1 MIDTIYSLSTGAGSS
16 GVAIIRLSGSA
27 SEEVLK
33 ILTRKQTPKPRLAS
47 LRRIHSPVNQDA
59 IDEGIVI
66 WCPGPNSY
74 TGEDVVEFHV
84 HGGPSITEEVLKSIS
99 TIGSCRIAE
108 PGEFTRRAFQS
119 GKMDLT
125 SAEAVADLIDAKTI
139 EQRRQALKQFDGQ
152 LAGLYDEWRKQLI
165 DLLAY
170 AESAIDFSDEELPE
184 NINKT
189 IKHNILCIKDSIA
202 QHIDDKMVGE
212 RIRSGFRVT
221 IVGAPNSGKS
231 SLLNRLAT
239 RDAAIVSDIAGT
251 TRDVIEVQMNL
262 EGFAV
267 IISDTA
273 GIRDAQNE
281 VEVEGVRRAR
291 KSADEADLLVVVFD
305 ALDLPNISDL
315 TSTYITDKSLVLI
328 NKVDVLEHNL
338 PSEINGK
345 EILGVSAKTGE
356 GFEEFQLKLNQDIKN
371 YFRNNE
377 QPVLTRVR
385 HREALEEALVSL
397 NRSSQAKLPELVA
410 EDIRLAVRSIG
421 KITGR
426 VDVEDVLDIIFNE
439 FCIGK

>member
-66 WCPGPNSY
+66 WFPGPNSY

-99 TIGSCRIAE
+99 TISSCRIAE

-189 IKHNILCIKDSIA
+189 IKHNILCI
-202 QHIDDKMVGE
+202 
-212 RIRSGFRVT
+212 T
-221 IVGAPNSGKS
+221 IFP
-231 SLLNRLAT
+231 
-239 RDAAIVSDIAGT
+239 
-251 TRDVIEVQMNL
+251 
-262 EGFAV
+262 
-267 IISDTA
+267 II
-273 GIRDAQNE
+273 
-281 VEVEGVRRAR
+281 
-291 KSADEADLLVVVFD
+291 
-305 ALDLPNISDL
+305 
-315 TSTYITDKSLVLI
+315 
-328 NKVDVLEHNL
+328 
-338 PSEINGK
+338 
-345 EILGVSAKTGE
+345 
-356 GFEEFQLKLNQDIKN
+356 
-371 YFRNNE
+371 
-377 QPVLTRVR
+377 
-385 HREALEEALVSL
+385 
-397 NRSSQAKLPELVA
+397 
-410 EDIRLAVRSIG
+410 
-421 KITGR
+421 
-426 VDVEDVLDIIFNE
+426 
-439 FCIGK
+439 

>member
-16 GVAIIRLSGSA
+16 GVAIIRLSGPA

-33 ILTRKQTPKPRLAS
+33 KLTRKRAPEPRLAS
-47 LRRIHSPVNQDA
+47 LRRIHNPIDQNA

-66 WCPGPNSY
+66 WFPGPNSY

-84 HGGPSITEEVLKSIS
+84 HGGLSITEEVLKSIS
-99 TIGSCRIAE
+99 TVASCRIAE
-108 PGEFTRRAFQS
+108 PGEFTRRAFQL

-165 DLLAY
+165 DILAY

-184 NINKT
+184 GINNT
-189 IKHNILCIKDSIA
+189 ITNNILYLINNIA
-202 QHIDDKMVGE
+202 QHIDDKKIGE
-212 RIRSGFRVT
+212 RIRSGFN
-221 IVGAPNSGKS
+221 IAILGAPNSGKS

-239 RDAAIVSDIAGT
+239 RDVAIVSDTAGT

-267 IISDTA
+267 IVSDTA
-273 GIRDAQNE
+273 GIRDTQNE
-281 VEVEGVRRAR
+281 IEFEGVRRAR
-291 KSADEADLLVVVFD
+291 KAADEADLVVVVFD
-305 ALDLPNISDL
+305 ALDLPDISEI
-315 TSTYITDKSLVLI
+315 TKNYISDKSLVLV
-328 NKVDVLEHNL
+328 NKVDLLDHSL
-338 PSEINGK
+338 PGEINGK
-345 EILGVSAKTGE
+345 ETLGISAKTGE
-356 GFEEFQLKLNQDIKN
+356 GFEEFQLRLNREVKN
-371 YFRNNE
+371 YFGNNE
-377 QPVLTRVR
+377 QPVLTRER
-385 HREALEEALVSL
+385 HRKALEDTLASL
-397 NRSSQAKLPELVA
+397 NRSTQAVLPELVA

-426 VDVEDVLDIIFNE
+426 VDVEDVLDIIFSE

>member
-33 ILTRKQTPKPRLAS
+33 KLTRKQTPKPRLAS

-66 WCPGPNSY
+66 WFPGPNSY

-99 TIGSCRIAE
+99 TISSCRIAE

-189 IKHNILCIKDSIA
+189 IIHNILRIKDSIT
-202 QHIDDKMVGE
+202 QHIDDKMIGE
-212 RIRSGFRVT
+212 RIRSGFHVT
-221 IVGAPNSGKS
+221 ILGAPNSGKS

-291 KSADEADLLVVVFD
+291 KSADEADLVVVVFD
-305 ALDLPNISDL
+305 ALDLPNISEI

-328 NKVDVLEHNL
+328 NKVDVLEHTL

-356 GFEEFQLKLNQDIKN
+356 GFEEFQLKLNQDVKN

-385 HREALEEALVSL
+385 HREALEEALLSL

>member
-66 WCPGPNSY
+66 WFPGPNSY

>member
-16 GVAIIRLSGSA
+16 GVAIIRLSGPA

-33 ILTRKQTPKPRLAS
+33 KLTRKRAPEPRLAS
-47 LRRIHSPVNQDA
+47 LRRIHNPIDQNA

-66 WCPGPNSY
+66 WFPGPNSY

-99 TIGSCRIAE
+99 TVASCRIAE
-108 PGEFTRRAFQS
+108 PGEFPRRAFQL

-165 DLLAY
+165 DILAY

-184 NINKT
+184 GINNT
-189 IKHNILCIKDSIA
+189 ITNNILYLINNIA
-202 QHIDDKMVGE
+202 QHIDDKKIGE
-212 RIRSGFRVT
+212 RIRSGFN
-221 IVGAPNSGKS
+221 IAILGAPNSGKS

-239 RDAAIVSDIAGT
+239 RDVAIVSDTAGT

-267 IISDTA
+267 IVSDTA
-273 GIRDAQNE
+273 GIRDTQNE
-281 VEVEGVRRAR
+281 IEFEGVRRAR
-291 KSADEADLLVVVFD
+291 KAADEADLVVVVFD
-305 ALDLPNISDL
+305 ALDLPDISEI
-315 TSTYITDKSLVLI
+315 TKNYISDKSLVLV
-328 NKVDVLEHNL
+328 NKVDLLDHSL
-338 PSEINGK
+338 PGEINGK
-345 EILGVSAKTGE
+345 ETLGISAKTGE
-356 GFEEFQLKLNQDIKN
+356 GFEEFQLRLNREVKN
-371 YFRNNE
+371 YFGNNE
-377 QPVLTRVR
+377 QPVLTRER
-385 HREALEEALVSL
+385 HRKALEDTLASL
-397 NRSSQAKLPELVA
+397 NRSTQAVLPELVA

-426 VDVEDVLDIIFNE
+426 VDVEDVLDIIFSE

>member
-33 ILTRKQTPKPRLAS
+33 ILTRKQTTKPRLAS

-66 WCPGPNSY
+66 WFPGPNSY

-125 SAEAVADLIDAKTI
+125 SAEAAADLIDAKTI

>member
-66 WCPGPNSY
+66 WFPGPNSY

-99 TIGSCRIAE
+99 TISSCRIAE

>member
-66 WCPGPNSY
+66 WFPGPNSY

-291 KSADEADLLVVVFD
+291 KSADEADLVVVVFD

>member
-33 ILTRKQTPKPRLAS
+33 KLTRKQTPKPRLAS

-66 WCPGPNSY
+66 WFPGPNSY

-99 TIGSCRIAE
+99 TISSCRIAE

-189 IKHNILCIKDSIA
+189 IIHNILRIKDSIT
-202 QHIDDKMVGE
+202 QHIDDKMIGE
-212 RIRSGFRVT
+212 RIRSGFHVT
-221 IVGAPNSGKS
+221 ILGAPNSGKS

-291 KSADEADLLVVVFD
+291 KSADEADLVVVVFD
-305 ALDLPNISDL
+305 ALDLPNISEI

-328 NKVDVLEHNL
+328 NKVDVLEHTL

-356 GFEEFQLKLNQDIKN
+356 GFEEFQLKLNQDVKN

>member
-16 GVAIIRLSGSA
+16 GVAIIRLSGPA

-33 ILTRKQTPKPRLAS
+33 KLTRKRAPEPRLAS
-47 LRRIHSPVNQDA
+47 LRRIHNPIDQNA

-66 WCPGPNSY
+66 WFPGPNSY

-99 TIGSCRIAE
+99 TVASCRIAE
-108 PGEFTRRAFQS
+108 PGEFTRRAFQL

-165 DLLAY
+165 DILAY

-184 NINKT
+184 GINNT
-189 IKHNILCIKDSIA
+189 ITNNILYLINNIA
-202 QHIDDKMVGE
+202 QHIDDKKIGE
-212 RIRSGFRVT
+212 RIRSGFN
-221 IVGAPNSGKS
+221 IAILGAPNSGKS

-239 RDAAIVSDIAGT
+239 RDVAIVSDTAGT

-267 IISDTA
+267 IVSDTA
-273 GIRDAQNE
+273 GIRDTQNE
-281 VEVEGVRRAR
+281 IEFEGVRRAR
-291 KSADEADLLVVVFD
+291 KAADEADLVVVVFD
-305 ALDLPNISDL
+305 ALDLPDISEI
-315 TSTYITDKSLVLI
+315 TKNYISDKSLVLV
-328 NKVDVLEHNL
+328 NKVDLLDHSL
-338 PSEINGK
+338 PGEINGK
-345 EILGVSAKTGE
+345 ETLGISAKTGE
-356 GFEEFQLKLNQDIKN
+356 GFEEFQLRLNREVKN
-371 YFRNNE
+371 YFGNNE
-377 QPVLTRVR
+377 QPVLTRER
-385 HREALEEALVSL
+385 HRKALEDTLASL
-397 NRSSQAKLPELVA
+397 NRSTQAVLPELVA

-426 VDVEDVLDIIFNE
+426 VDVEDVLDIIFGE

>member
-16 GVAIIRLSGSA
+16 GVAIIRLAGPA
-27 SEEVLK
+27 AEEGLK
-33 ILTRKQTPKPRLAS
+33 KLTRKRAPEPRLAS
-47 LRRIHSPVNQDA
+47 LRRIHNPIDQNA

-66 WCPGPNSY
+66 WFPGPNSY

-99 TIGSCRIAE
+99 TVASCRIAE
-108 PGEFTRRAFQS
+108 PGEFTRRAFQL

-165 DLLAY
+165 DILAY

-184 NINKT
+184 GINNT
-189 IKHNILCIKDSIA
+189 ITNNILYLINNIA
-202 QHIDDKMVGE
+202 QHIDDKKIGE
-212 RIRSGFRVT
+212 RIRSGFN
-221 IVGAPNSGKS
+221 IAILGAPNSGKS

-239 RDAAIVSDIAGT
+239 RDVAIVSDTAGT

-267 IISDTA
+267 IVSDTA
-273 GIRDAQNE
+273 GIRDTQNE
-281 VEVEGVRRAR
+281 IEFEGVRRAR
-291 KSADEADLLVVVFD
+291 KAADEADLVVVVFD
-305 ALDLPNISDL
+305 ALDLPDISEI
-315 TSTYITDKSLVLI
+315 TKNYISDKSLVLV
-328 NKVDVLEHNL
+328 NKVDLLDHSL
-338 PSEINGK
+338 PGEINGK
-345 EILGVSAKTGE
+345 ETLGISAKTGE
-356 GFEEFQLKLNQDIKN
+356 GFEEFQLRLNREVKN
-371 YFRNNE
+371 YFGNNE
-377 QPVLTRVR
+377 QPVLTRER
-385 HREALEEALVSL
+385 HRKALEDTLASL
-397 NRSSQAKLPELVA
+397 NRSTQAVLPELVA

-426 VDVEDVLDIIFNE
+426 VDVEDVLDIIFGE

>member
-66 WCPGPNSY
+66 WFPGPNSY

-99 TIGSCRIAE
+99 TISSCRIAE

-291 KSADEADLLVVVFD
+291 KSADEADLVVVVFD
-305 ALDLPNISDL
+305 ALDLPNISEI

-328 NKVDVLEHNL
+328 NKVDVLEHTL

>member
-66 WCPGPNSY
+66 WFPGPNSY

-189 IKHNILCIKDSIA
+189 IKHNILCIKDRIA

-221 IVGAPNSGKS
+221 IVGAPNSGKR

>member
-66 WCPGPNSY
+66 WFPGPNSY

-189 IKHNILCIKDSIA
+189 IIHNILRIKDSIT
-202 QHIDDKMVGE
+202 QHIDDKMIGE
-212 RIRSGFRVT
+212 RIRSGFHVT
-221 IVGAPNSGKS
+221 ILGAPNSGKS

-291 KSADEADLLVVVFD
+291 KSADEADLVVVVFD
-305 ALDLPNISDL
+305 ALDLPNISEI

-328 NKVDVLEHNL
+328 NKVDVLEHTL

>member
-66 WCPGPNSY
+66 WFPGPNSY

-84 HGGPSITEEVLKSIS
+84 HGGPTITEEVLKSIS

>member
-16 GVAIIRLSGSA
+16 GVAIIRLSGPA

-33 ILTRKQTPKPRLAS
+33 KLTRKRAPEPRLAS
-47 LRRIHSPVNQDA
+47 LRRIHNPIDQNA

-66 WCPGPNSY
+66 WFPGPNSY

-99 TIGSCRIAE
+99 TVASCRIAE
-108 PGEFTRRAFQS
+108 PGEFTRRAFQL

-165 DLLAY
+165 DILAY

-184 NINKT
+184 GINNT
-189 IKHNILCIKDSIA
+189 ITNNILYLINNIA
-202 QHIDDKMVGE
+202 QHIDDKKIGE
-212 RIRSGFRVT
+212 RIRSGFN
-221 IVGAPNSGKS
+221 IAILGAPNSGKS

-239 RDAAIVSDIAGT
+239 RDVAIVSDTAGT

-267 IISDTA
+267 IVSDTA
-273 GIRDAQNE
+273 GIRDTQNE
-281 VEVEGVRRAR
+281 IEFEGVRRAR
-291 KSADEADLLVVVFD
+291 KAADEADLVVVVFD
-305 ALDLPNISDL
+305 ALDLPDISEI
-315 TSTYITDKSLVLI
+315 TKNYISDKSLVLV
-328 NKVDVLEHNL
+328 NKVDLLDHSL
-338 PSEINGK
+338 PGEINGK
-345 EILGVSAKTGE
+345 ETLGISAKTGE
-356 GFEEFQLKLNQDIKN
+356 GFEEFQLRLNREVKN
-371 YFRNNE
+371 YFGNNE
-377 QPVLTRVR
+377 QPVLTRER
-385 HREALEEALVSL
+385 HRKALEDTLASL
-397 NRSSQAKLPELVA
+397 NRSTQAVLPELVA

-426 VDVEDVLDIIFNE
+426 VDVEDVLDIIFSE

>member
-1 MIDTIYSLSTGAGSS
+1 
-16 GVAIIRLSGSA
+16 
-27 SEEVLK
+27 
-33 ILTRKQTPKPRLAS
+33 
-47 LRRIHSPVNQDA
+47 
-59 IDEGIVI
+59 
-66 WCPGPNSY
+66 
-74 TGEDVVEFHV
+74 
-84 HGGPSITEEVLKSIS
+84 
-99 TIGSCRIAE
+99 
-108 PGEFTRRAFQS
+108 
-119 GKMDLT
+119 MDLT

>member
-33 ILTRKQTPKPRLAS
+33 KLTRKQTPKPRLAS

-66 WCPGPNSY
+66 WFPGPNSY

-99 TIGSCRIAE
+99 TISSCRIAE

-189 IKHNILCIKDSIA
+189 ITHNILRIKDSIT
-202 QHIDDKMVGE
+202 QHIDDKMIGE
-212 RIRSGFRVT
+212 RIRSGFHVT
-221 IVGAPNSGKS
+221 ILGAPNSGKS

-291 KSADEADLLVVVFD
+291 KSADEADLVVVVFD
-305 ALDLPNISDL
+305 ALDLPNISEI

-328 NKVDVLEHNL
+328 NKVDVLEHTL

-356 GFEEFQLKLNQDIKN
+356 GFEEFQLKLNQDVKN

-385 HREALEEALVSL
+385 HREALEEALLSL

>member
-16 GVAIIRLSGSA
+16 GVAIIRLSGPA

-33 ILTRKQTPKPRLAS
+33 KLTRKRAPEPRLAS
-47 LRRIHSPVNQDA
+47 LRRIHNPIDQNA

-66 WCPGPNSY
+66 WFPGPNSY

-99 TIGSCRIAE
+99 TVASCRIAE
-108 PGEFTRRAFQS
+108 PGEFTRRAFQL

-165 DLLAY
+165 DILAY

-184 NINKT
+184 GINNT
-189 IKHNILCIKDSIA
+189 ITNNILYLINNIS
-202 QHIDDKMVGE
+202 QHIDDKKIGE
-212 RIRSGFRVT
+212 RIRSGFN
-221 IVGAPNSGKS
+221 IAILGAPNSGKS

-239 RDAAIVSDIAGT
+239 RDVAIVSDTAGT

-267 IISDTA
+267 IVSDTA
-273 GIRDAQNE
+273 GIRDTQNE
-281 VEVEGVRRAR
+281 IEFEGVRRAR
-291 KSADEADLLVVVFD
+291 KAADEADLVVVVFD
-305 ALDLPNISDL
+305 ALDLPDISEI
-315 TSTYITDKSLVLI
+315 TKNYISDKSLVLV
-328 NKVDVLEHNL
+328 NKVDLLDHSL
-338 PSEINGK
+338 PGEINGK
-345 EILGVSAKTGE
+345 ETLGISAKTGE
-356 GFEEFQLKLNQDIKN
+356 GFEEFQLRLNREVKN
-371 YFRNNE
+371 YFGNNE
-377 QPVLTRVR
+377 QPVLTRER
-385 HREALEEALVSL
+385 HRKALEDTLASL
-397 NRSSQAKLPELVA
+397 NRSTQAVLPELVA

-426 VDVEDVLDIIFNE
+426 VDVEDVLDIIFGE

>member
-33 ILTRKQTPKPRLAS
+33 KLTRKQTPKPRLAS

-66 WCPGPNSY
+66 WFPGPNSY

-99 TIGSCRIAE
+99 TISSCRIAE

-189 IKHNILCIKDSIA
+189 ITHNILRIKDSIT
-202 QHIDDKMVGE
+202 QHIDDKMIGE
-212 RIRSGFRVT
+212 RIRSGFHVT
-221 IVGAPNSGKS
+221 ILGAPNSGKS

-291 KSADEADLLVVVFD
+291 KSADEADLVVVVFD
-305 ALDLPNISDL
+305 ALDLPNISEI

-328 NKVDVLEHNL
+328 NKVDVLEHTL

-356 GFEEFQLKLNQDIKN
+356 GFEEFQLKLNQDVKN